1 MQIQGRRRWVNDG
14 DVPTTVSIT
23 TWKRREG
30 RDPGDDRERL
40 LRDPRVAHNECFM
53 LDITNAI

>member
-1 MQIQGRRRWVNDG
+1 M
-14 DVPTTVSIT
+14 PTMVSIT
-23 TWKRREG
+23 TWKGREG

-53 LDITNAI
+53 LNITNAS